1 MVPTITNPSFGEEL
15 YLPWQ
20 RRGAAIARKRLLSKE
35 TFRSGRPPIRQ
46 HLPRTAE
53 MLMRARPSCGEL

>member
-20 RRGAAIARKRLLSKE
+20 RRGAAIARKRLDLQIWSPTHPT
-35 TFRSGRPPIRQ
+35 TFASHR
-46 HLPRTAE
+46 
-53 MLMRARPSCGEL
+53 